1 MIVFV
6 PIFFSINL
14 KTIDCLKGEKVKSFN
29 ATFANRKNQP
39 FDEVIKFINMPV

>member
-14 KTIDCLKGEKVKSFN
+14 KTIDCLKGENIKSFN
-29 ATFANRKNQP
+29 ATFLNRRNQE
-39 FDEVIKFINMPV
+39 FDNVIKFINMPV

>member
-6 PIFFSINL
+6 PIFFSLNL

-29 ATFANRKNQP
+29 AIFANRKNQS
-39 FDEVIKFINMPV
+39 FDNVIKFINMLV

>member
-29 ATFANRKNQP
+29 ATFLTRRNQA
-39 FDEVIKFINMPV
+39 FDNVIKFINMLV

>member
-29 ATFANRKNQP
+29 ATFSNRKNHA
-39 FDEVIKFINMPV
+39 FDEVVKFINMLV